1 MTQKCEQTIGNS
13 ATVEGAIYLKIVSY
27 WRVHLYILALAP
39 S

>member
-13 ATVEGAIYLKIVSY
+13 ATVEGAIYLKTVCY
-27 WRVHLYILALAP
+27 LGVHLYILALAP